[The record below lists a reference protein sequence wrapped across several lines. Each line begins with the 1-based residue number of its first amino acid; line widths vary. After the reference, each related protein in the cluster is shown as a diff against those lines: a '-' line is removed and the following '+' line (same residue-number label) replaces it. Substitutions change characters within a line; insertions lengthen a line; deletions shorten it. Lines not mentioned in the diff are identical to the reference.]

1 MKIQEEH
8 FDQRTG
14 VHYFEQTFTTQTVQQ
29 LSFKDYDNLK
39 NFLEVVVEHMSNGR
53 NISIWFN
60 DITDLQ

>member
-29 LSFKDYDNLK
+29 LSLSEQTYL
-39 NFLEVVVEHMSNGR
+39 
-53 NISIWFN
+53 IY
-60 DITDLQ
+60 

>member
-8 FDQRTG
+8 IDLKNG
-14 VHYFEQTFTTQTVQQ
+14 IHYFEQTFTTQTVQQ

-60 DITDLQ
+60 DITDLK